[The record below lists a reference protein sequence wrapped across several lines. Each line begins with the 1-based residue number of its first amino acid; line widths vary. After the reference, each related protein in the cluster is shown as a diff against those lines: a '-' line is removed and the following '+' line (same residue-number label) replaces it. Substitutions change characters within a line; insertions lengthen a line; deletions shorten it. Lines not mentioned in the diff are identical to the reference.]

1 MNNEEWEDYKELSGE
16 ITEKLDNTAT
26 YESWLIIQEYVDR
39 CQEKNKKYKEV
50 IDYLKEEIKKTKES
64 WGNSIYNNN
73 EKGMFEVQIEIR
85 LLEKILSKIEK
96 R

>member
-50 IDYLKEEIKKTKES
+50 IDKAKNKLTTMFAN
-64 WGNSIYNNN
+64 GNENKILDD
-73 EKGMFEVQIEIR
+73 
-85 LLEKILSKIEK
+85 LLELSKILGVE
-96 R
+96 